1 MIVKSS
7 IAGYKPLIFSLA
19 LFWIILV
26 VIGFASSGLNAGNLI
41 YSYDDAYIHMAIAK
55 NTAIHG
61 IWGINSDTFSSCS
74 SSPVWTL
81 LLTGSYIL
89 CGPAPITPLILN
101 NLFGS
106 LIIFVIFFIFRREN
120 IKSKTFY
127 IFLSASILLIPIPGL
142 AFTGL
147 EHLLHIL
154 LTISLVYFSA
164 EVISADKPVNKHLIW
179 LCIIS
184 FIIPAVRYEGLLIV
198 VFTALLLV
206 LNKKFF
212 AGAFIFV
219 LSLIPISLF
228 GFYSISKGWSF
239 FPNSLLLKG
248 SLPDIRSFQ
257 DIFAFANSFLLKY
270 SSPAVLIAALFFLIV
285 FIAGLIMFLKKSR
298 QMDENKRKTLVIILL
313 VLVNI
318 IVFVIYSGTG
328 WSYRYQAFL
337 VALILFAVP
346 LTFNGFTKTD
356 LYNKFKNNLFY
367 KFSLSAVFL
376 IFLLMFG
383 FFAFKSFVGMYKTPK
398 MTNNIFEQQYQMAKF
413 VKKYYNN
420 SSVGLN
426 DIGAVSY
433 FSEAKTIDLWGLAYL
448 PISQKIRKH
457 DYNTSDIRNAAS
469 VNNIKIAIV
478 YDSWFSTENGS
489 LIPSEWIKTGTW
501 QIKDNIIAG
510 DDLVSFY
517 AVNSYEAE
525 ILVLNLKKFSA
536 ELPPSVAQS
545 VLYIS
550 K

>member
-1 MIVKSS
+1 MKAKSS

-55 NTAIHG
+55 NTAQFG
-61 IWGINSDTFSSCS
+61 IWGINSDTFSSSS

-81 LLTGSYIL
+81 LLAGSYIL
-89 CGPAPITPLILN
+89 SGPAQITPLILN
-101 NLFGS
+101 ILFGS
-106 LIIFVIFFIFRREN
+106 LIIFVIFIIFSREN

-127 IFLSASILLIPIPGL
+127 IFLTASILLIPIPGL
-142 AFTGL
+142 VFTGL

-154 LTISLVYFSA
+154 LTISLVYLSA
-164 EVISADKPVNKHLIW
+164 EVISADKPEKKYLIW

-198 VFTALLLV
+198 IFTVLLLV
-206 LNKKFF
+206 LNRKFL
-212 AGAFIFV
+212 AGVLIFV
-219 LSLIPISLF
+219 LSLIPISIF
-228 GFYSISKGWSF
+228 GIFSISKGWSF

-248 SLPDIRSFQ
+248 SLPDIRSFH
-257 DIFAFANSFLLKY
+257 DIFAFANSLLLKY
-270 SSPAVLIAALFFLIV
+270 SSPVVLIAALFFLII
-285 FIAGLIMFLKKSR
+285 FITGLFLFVKKSR
-298 QMDENKRKTLVIILL
+298 QMNKSIRKTLVIVLL

-337 VALILFAVP
+337 VALILFTVP
-346 LTFNGFTKTD
+346 IIFNGFTKTN
-356 LYNKFKNNLFY
+356 LYNKFKSNSFY
-367 KFSLSAVFL
+367 KFSLSAVLL
-376 IFLLMFG
+376 IFLLIFV
-383 FFAFKSFVGMYKTPK
+383 FFAFKSFEGMYKTPK
-398 MTNNIFEQQYQMAKF
+398 MTNNIYEQQYQMAMF

-457 DYNTSDIRNAAS
+457 EYTSDDIKNAAS
-469 VNNIKIAIV
+469 INNIKIAIV
-478 YDSWFSTENGS
+478 YDSWFSTDDGS
-489 LIPSEWIKTGTW
+489 LIPPEWIKAGSW

-510 DDLVSFY
+510 DDIVSFY
-517 AVNSYEAE
+517 AINTTEAD
-525 ILVLNLKKFSA
+525 LLSLNLKKFSA
-536 ELPPSVAQS
+536 ELPASVTQS
-545 VLYIS
+545 VLYNS

>member
-1 MIVKSS
+1 MKVKSS
-7 IAGYKPLIFSLA
+7 IAGYKPLILSLA

-26 VIGFASSGLNAGNLI
+26 VIGFVSSGLNSGNLI

-55 NTAIHG
+55 NTALHG
-61 IWGINSDTFSSCS
+61 IWGINSYEFSSCS

-81 LLTGSYIL
+81 LLAGSYLIS
-89 CGPAPITPLILN
+89 GPAEITPLIFN
-101 NLFGS
+101 FIFGS
-106 LIIFVIFFIFRREN
+106 LIVFVIFIFFRKEN
-120 IKSKTFY
+120 LNTASVN
-127 IFLSASILLIPIPGL
+127 IFLFASILLIPIPGL

-147 EHLLHIL
+147 EHLLHIF
-154 LTISLVYFSA
+154 LTISLVYISA
-164 EVISADKPVNKHLIW
+164 IVISSDKFETKYFVW

-198 VFTALLLV
+198 LFTALLLV
-206 LNKKFF
+206 LNKKYL
-212 AGAFIFV
+212 AGILIFI
-219 LSLIPISLF
+219 LSFILISIF

-257 DIFAFANSFLLKY
+257 DIFAFSNSLLLKY
-270 SSPAVLIAALFFLIV
+270 LSPAVLIAAIFFLVV
-285 FIAGLIMFLKKSR
+285 FIAGIYLFVKKSR
-298 QMDENKRKTLVIILL
+298 QMEIGKRKKLVIALL

-337 VALILFAVP
+337 VALILFAAP
-346 LTFNGFTKTD
+346 LIFNGIAKTN
-356 LYNKFKNNLFY
+356 LYNKFKTNIFY
-367 KFSLSAVFL
+367 KLSLSAVLFV
-376 IFLLMFG
+376 FLLVFT
-383 FFAFKSFVGMYKTPK
+383 FFAFKSFQGMYQTPK
-398 MTNNIFEQQYQMAKF
+398 MTNNIYEQQYQMAKF

-420 SSVGLN
+420 SAIGLN

-433 FSEAKTIDLWGLAYL
+433 FTDAKTIDLWGLAYL

-457 DYNTSDIRNAAS
+457 DYTSEDIRTAAKE
-469 VNNIKIAIV
+469 NNIKIAIV
-478 YDSWFSTENGS
+478 YDSWFSTDDGS

-510 DDLVSFY
+510 DDLVFFY
-517 AVNSYEAE
+517 AVNSFEAE
-525 ILVLNLKKFSA
+525 MLVSNLKNFSE
-536 ELPPSVAQS
+536 ELPKSVTQS
-545 VLYIS
+545 VMSYT